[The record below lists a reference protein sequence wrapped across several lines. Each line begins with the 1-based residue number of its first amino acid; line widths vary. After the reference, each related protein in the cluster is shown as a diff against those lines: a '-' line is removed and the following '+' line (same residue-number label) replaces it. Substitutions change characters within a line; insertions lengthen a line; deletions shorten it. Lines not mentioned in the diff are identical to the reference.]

1 MNEEKSI
8 EGTSTIIWCKLRA
21 KVFMYDHNTKNSM
34 QFAYNIPYIM
44 REWAKILRNSSQYE
58 KKIICES
65 YNMYN
70 VHVPFCFF
78 NTFFFVQIHFSC
90 AILKICGI
98 HFQFTTKKTGH
109 HTSFLG
115 HWKSQ
120 CTELTITFHYYVILW
135 NYQIRPCL
143 FFYGPSLN
151 LIRRQT
157 PTLTSKKLDWVLLL
171 SISWSSIIIFV
182 YPFHFQ
188 LRMTI

>member
-34 QFAYNIPYIM
+34 QFACNIPYIM

-98 HFQFTTKKTGH
+98 HFQFTTKKQVIIPHFWG
-109 HTSFLG
+109 
-115 HWKSQ
+115 
-120 CTELTITFHYYVILW
+120 TE
-135 NYQIRPCL
+135 
-143 FFYGPSLN
+143 SLSVRN
-151 LIRRQT
+151 
-157 PTLTSKKLDWVLLL
+157 WLLH
-171 SISWSSIIIFV
+171 SIIMWFCGIIKSDLACFSMV
-182 YPFHFQ
+182 HH
-188 LRMTI
+188 

>member
-44 REWAKILRNSSQYE
+44 REWAKILRNSSQY
-58 KKIICES
+58 KKKFICES

-78 NTFFFVQIHFSC
+78 NIFFFVQIHFSC

-98 HFQFTTKKTGH
+98 HFQFTTKKQVIIPQFWG
-109 HTSFLG
+109 
-115 HWKSQ
+115 
-120 CTELTITFHYYVILW
+120 TE
-135 NYQIRPCL
+135 
-143 FFYGPSLN
+143 SLSVRN
-151 LIRRQT
+151 
-157 PTLTSKKLDWVLLL
+157 WLLH
-171 SISWSSIIIFV
+171 SIIMWFCGIIKSDLACFSMV
-182 YPFHFQ
+182 HH
-188 LRMTI
+188 